1 MELYYRITGPQSI
14 ERLEPLLSSLSSSI
28 IWKPIDNNDNKIS
41 FVWETTCEKNW
52 RVIIILIIVT
62 FNI

>member
-14 ERLEPLLSSLSSSI
+14 ERLEPLLSSLSSSL
-28 IWKPIDNNDNKIS
+28 IWKPIDDSDNTIS

-52 RVIIILIIVT
+52 RV
-62 FNI
+62 